1 VGNVSAKVLDPEFE
15 RELKAEPIARVRV
28 IVRTR
33 EDPRQMAEEVVKR
46 GLVVTHTYSLI
57 RAIAAEGLA
66 SAVLQL
72 AAEPWVE
79 KIEPDR
85 EVRTME

>member
-1 VGNVSAKVLDPEFE
+1 MSEKVLDPEFE
-15 RELKAEPIARVRV
+15 RELRTEPIARVRV

-33 EDPRQMAEEVVKR
+33 EDPRQMAGEVAKH
-46 GLVVTHTYSLI
+46 GLVVTHTYRLI

-66 SAVLQL
+66 SSVLQL

-85 EVRTME
+85 EVRTMNN